1 MATLE
6 NPGPTEEPGSTGP
19 DGSPMRAAHAAR
31 PEAYIPLRKRDL
43 GETLA
48 RFPGL
53 KVEDAAS
60 FQRLCRLLHALVHC
74 HLEATLDELK
84 DAYAPFDPDADTR
97 AGAALSQQELD
108 LRREVLFEGFGRL
121 LARANFHRLA
131 EAEINAALEDRS
143 HWGLHLTVDFTLFDR
158 LELYYRGDR
167 MGTRYRRAWRN
178 RFRSEAIDVPIYQRL
193 VLIFHLKRGQKY
205 SKVLDTDDVYL
216 KLFKDIPKLDL
227 DMLLPGSQVKMS
239 LFDRARVALPTL
251 SGIGIVL
258 YKMIWATAMAFG
270 STLAFLGLVGGT
282 VGYGVRS
289 LYGYL
294 NTRQK
299 YQLNLTQSLYYQN
312 IDNNAGVIHRLLD
325 EAAEQENREVMLAYF
340 FLWHDAPEEGLTAA
354 ALDARIEAWLE
365 REAEQSVDFEIADAF
380 GKLVQFRLV
389 QQSKGLWQA
398 VPIEE
403 AIRLLAEHWRELP
416 EAWSKQ
422 HVEAD
427 SRRLTT

>member
-1 MATLE
+1 MLE
-6 NPGPTEEPGSTGP
+6 NSDSTEPN
-19 DGSPMRAAHAAR
+19 GSPAHNGDSLHATSALKR
-31 PEAYIPLRKRDL
+31 EAFIPLRQRDL

-48 RFPGL
+48 RTTGL
-53 KVEDAAS
+53 SSEDGAK
-60 FQRLCRLLHALVHC
+60 FQRFCRLVRALVHG
-74 HLEATLDELK
+74 HLENTLEELK
-84 DAYAPFDPDADTR
+84 EAYAPFDPDADTR
-97 AGAALSQQELD
+97 AGAAISDEERS
-108 LRREVLFEGFGRL
+108 LRREVLFEEFGRL
-121 LARANFHRLA
+121 LARANFCRLA
-131 EAEINAALEDRS
+131 EAQINAALEDRS

-167 MGTRYRRAWRN
+167 LGTRYRRAWRN
-178 RFRSEAIDVPIYQRL
+178 RFRTEAIEVPIYQRL
-193 VLIFHLKRGQKY
+193 VLIFHLKPGQKY

-258 YKMIWATAMAFG
+258 YKLIWATAMAFG

-340 FLWHDAPEEGLTAA
+340 FLWRNAPAEGLTAE
-354 ALDARIEAWLE
+354 ALDARIENWLQS
-365 REAEQSVDFEIADAF
+365 EAEQAVNFEIADAL
-380 GKLVQFRLV
+380 GKLMQFRLAE
-389 QQSKGLWQA
+389 QSGQLWRA
-398 VPIEE
+398 LPVDD
-403 AIRLLAEHWRELP
+403 AILKLEEHWREMP
-416 EAWSKQ
+416 EAWGRQ
-422 HVEAD
+422 HAAANNP
-427 SRRLTT
+427 SGSSP

>member
-6 NPGPTEEPGSTGP
+6 NPGSAEP
-19 DGSPMRAAHAAR
+19 DDSPITAGDSAR
-31 PEAYIPLRKRDL
+31 PEAFIPLRKRDL
-43 GETLA
+43 VETLA
-48 RFPGL
+48 RYPGL
-53 KVEDAAS
+53 SPEGAMS
-60 FQRLCRLLHALVHC
+60 FRRFCRLLHALVHC
-74 HLEATLDELK
+74 HLEAALDELK
-84 DAYAPFDPDADTR
+84 EAYAPFDPDADTR
-97 AGAALSQQELD
+97 AGVALTRQDLD
-108 LRREVLFEGFGRL
+108 LRREILFEGFGRL

-205 SKVLDTDDVYL
+205 SNVLDTDDLYL

-258 YKMIWATAMAFG
+258 YKLIWATAMAFG

-340 FLWHDAPEEGLTAA
+340 FLWQGAPAEGLTIA
-354 ALDARIEAWLE
+354 ALDARIEAWV
-365 REAEQSVDFEIADAF
+365 RKEAEQSVDFEIADAL

-389 QQSKGLWQA
+389 RQSGELWQA
-398 VPIEE
+398 VSIEE
-403 AIRLLAEHWRELP
+403 AIQLLVEHWREMP
-416 EAWSKQ
+416 DGWSQQRAGK
-422 HVEAD
+422 
-427 SRRLTT
+427 

>member
-1 MATLE
+1 MSTIE
-6 NPGPTEEPGSTGP
+6 NPGRNES
-19 DGSPMRAAHAAR
+19 DGLPARADHTSR
-31 PEAYIPLRKRDL
+31 PEAFIPLRKQDL
-43 GETLA
+43 RETLA
-48 RFPGL
+48 RHPGL
-53 KVEDAAS
+53 ATESATK
-60 FQRLCRLLHALVHC
+60 FQRFCRLLHALVHG

-97 AGAALSQQELD
+97 AGVALTVQELD
-108 LRREVLFEGFGRL
+108 LRREVLFEEFGRL
-121 LARANFHRLA
+121 LTRANFHRLA

-143 HWGLHLTVDFTLFDR
+143 HWGLHLTVDFKLFDR

-167 MGTRYRRAWRN
+167 MGIRYRRAWRN

-193 VLIFHLKRGQKY
+193 VLIFHLKSGQKY
-205 SKVLDTDDVYL
+205 SKLLDTDDVYL

-239 LFDRARVALPTL
+239 LFDRARVALPML
-251 SGIGIVL
+251 SGIGIVI
-258 YKMIWATAMAFG
+258 YKLFLGIALAFG

-340 FLWHDAPEEGLTAA
+340 FLWHDAPSAGLTAA
-354 ALDARIEAWLE
+354 ALDTRIEAWLQK
-365 REAEQSVDFEIADAF
+365 EAEQSVDFEIADAL

-389 QQSKGLWQA
+389 RQSGELWQA
-398 VPIEE
+398 IAIDE
-403 AIRLLAEHWRELP
+403 AIDTLAEHWREMP
-416 EAWSKQ
+416 EAWSQ
-422 HVEAD
+422 QRATERH
-427 SRRLTT
+427 LTT

>member
-6 NPGPTEEPGSTGP
+6 NSGSTGS
-19 DGSPMRAAHAAR
+19 DSSRTRADQAAR
-31 PEAYIPLRKRDL
+31 PEAFIPLRKRDL
-43 GETLA
+43 AETLA
-48 RFPGL
+48 RYPSL
-53 KVEDAAS
+53 STESAVA
-60 FQRLCRLLHALVHC
+60 FQRFCRLLHALVHC

-97 AGAALSQQELD
+97 AGSSLSKLERD
-108 LRREVLFEGFGRL
+108 LRREALFEAFGRL

-131 EAEINAALEDRS
+131 EAQINAALEDRS

-193 VLIFHLKRGQKY
+193 VLIFHLKREQKY
-205 SKVLDTDDVYL
+205 SSVLDTDDVYL

-258 YKMIWATAMAFG
+258 YKLIWATAMAFG

-340 FLWHDAPEEGLTAA
+340 FLWNDAPSEGLSAA
-354 ALDARIEAWLE
+354 ALDARIEAWLQK
-365 REAEQSVDFEIADAF
+365 EAEQSVDFEIADAL

-389 QQSKGLWQA
+389 RQSGERWQA

-403 AIRLLAEHWRELP
+403 AVRLLAEHWREMP
-416 EAWSKQ
+416 EAWSNQ
-422 HVEAD
+422 HAKAD
-427 SRRLTT
+427 TRGLTT

>member
-6 NPGPTEEPGSTGP
+6 DTGSTGS
-19 DGSPMRAAHAAR
+19 DGPAAR
-31 PEAYIPLRKRDL
+31 ADQPGLADQQRREAFIPLRKRDL
-43 GETLA
+43 AETLA
-48 RFPGL
+48 RYPGL
-53 KVEDAAS
+53 AVENAAQL
-60 FQRLCRLLHALVHC
+60 QRFCRLLHALVHC
-74 HLEATLDELK
+74 HLESTLEELK
-84 DAYAPFDPDADTR
+84 HAYAPFDPDADTR
-97 AGAALSQQELD
+97 AGAAVSDQDLA
-108 LRREVLFEGFGRL
+108 LRREVLFEEFGRL

-131 EAEINAALEDRS
+131 EAQINAALEDRS

-193 VLIFHLKRGQKY
+193 VLVFHLKPGAKY
-205 SKVLDTDDVYL
+205 SQVLATDEIYL

-258 YKMIWATAMAFG
+258 YKLIWATAMAFG

-340 FLWHDAPEEGLTAA
+340 FLWHDAPAEGLSAA
-354 ALDARIEAWLE
+354 ALDARIEAWLQK
-365 REAEQSVDFEIADAF
+365 EAEQPVDFEIADAL
-380 GKLVQFRLV
+380 GKLLQFRLARQV
-389 QQSKGLWQA
+389 GDMWQA
-398 VPIEE
+398 VSIDE
-403 AIRLLAEHWRELP
+403 AIRTLAEHWREMP
-416 EAWSKQ
+416 DSWSRKDA
-422 HVEAD
+422 E
-427 SRRLTT
+427 R

>member
-1 MATLE
+1 
-6 NPGPTEEPGSTGP
+6 
-19 DGSPMRAAHAAR
+19 MRAAHAAR

-97 AGAALSQQELD
+97 DGTALSQQELD

-205 SKVLDTDDVYL
+205 SNVLDTDDVYL

-239 LFDRARVALPTL
+239 LFDRARVALPVM
-251 SGIGIVL
+251 SGIGIMI
-258 YKMIWATAMAFG
+258 YKLFLGIALAFG

-340 FLWHDAPEEGLTAA
+340 FLWHDAPAEGLTAA

-365 REAEQSVDFEIADAF
+365 REAEQSVDFEIADAL

-416 EAWSKQ
+416 EARSKQ
-422 HVEAD
+422 HVDAD
-427 SRRLTT
+427 SRRLAT

>member
-6 NPGPTEEPGSTGP
+6 NPAPTEP
-19 DGSPMRAAHAAR
+19 DGSPLRAAHAAR
-31 PEAYIPLRKRDL
+31 PEAFIPLRKRDL

-48 RFPGL
+48 RYPGL
-53 KVEDAAS
+53 KVEDAAN

-121 LARANFHRLA
+121 LARANFRRLA

-227 DMLLPGSQVKMS
+227 DMLLPGSQVRMS
-239 LFDRARVALPTL
+239 LFDRARVSLPTL

-258 YKMIWATAMAFG
+258 YKLIWAGAMAFG
-270 STLAFLGLVGGT
+270 STLAFLGLIGGT

-340 FLWHDAPEEGLTAA
+340 FLWHDTSTEGLTTA

-365 REAEQSVDFEIADAF
+365 REAEQSVDFEITDAL

-389 QQSKGLWQA
+389 QQTGELWQA

-403 AIRLLAEHWRELP
+403 SIRLLAEHWRELP